1 MRKELI
7 NGSKLAIALVVL
19 GGTVGGCLSNNTSND
34 QVDQAVQAPSNPS
47 VATVLNGFV
56 QDGKSLTGVSSIN
69 VTVAAADQSK
79 VVADEDGDYTFAD
92 EDGVISIA
100 LKDSVVPTE
109 ANPVSITL
117 VAKAGPDYI
126 DSSTV
131 VYLTSPGVHE
141 FAVNMVAIAAPPA
154 GVQAARSAESGAVS
168 GVGATTRA
176 LAASSADGS
185 APAVSINMP
194 VNTTLTDASGAALKG
209 DLTIDVA
216 HHDSGTADAL
226 ATFPGTLTARIDN
239 AATFN
244 STNPR
249 SLADGDA
256 GNFVSG
262 GFTSITVTDAA
273 GKVAHNVN
281 GADASAKPLTLKVKV
296 SADTVNPDTNALVK
310 AGDTLPVWSYDN
322 ETGVWKFEANGTVTA
337 EGTDLFVTYTTNHL
351 SFYNLDWYQGKVCHG
366 VKLNLVNG
374 GDSRLRVRLVRVGG
388 GFEAT
393 LYYTGEGDVIK
404 FNYAP
409 VNMPVNVFVEDAL
422 TGAPRVIA
430 SGSPIADLCA
440 QPLSH
445 TITLQPKEQALASL
459 KVTALAVCKN
469 GAANPTPLPSASV
482 SVLLNRKLVNTGTTN
497 SSGIAQVGGL
507 TVGESYKVV
516 VVNNSTHGKGSTT
529 VDVSSL
535 TPSVTIEVPQKCK
548 PATGATGSTGATG
561 AGGGGI

>member
-1 MRKELI
+1 MRKAVI
-7 NGSKLAIALVVL
+7 NGSKLAIALAVL
-19 GGTVGGCLSNNTSND
+19 VSAVAGCLSNNTSDD
-34 QVDQAVQAPSNPS
+34 QAASAVQAPTNPS

-69 VTVAAADQSK
+69 LTVAAADQAK

-100 LKDSVVPTE
+100 LKNSVVPTE

-131 VYLTSPGVHE
+131 VYLTSPGVHS

-154 GVQAARSAESGAVS
+154 GVEAARSAESAAVGGN
-168 GVGATTRA
+168 GVTARA
-176 LAASSADGS
+176 LAASSTDAD
-185 APAVSINMP
+185 APAASITLP
-194 VNTTLTDASGAALKG
+194 ANTTLTDASGAALTG

-216 HHDSGTADAL
+216 HHTSGTADAL
-226 ATFPGTLTARIDN
+226 ETFPGTLTARIDN
-239 AATFN
+239 ADAFN
-244 STNPR
+244 ATNPR
-249 SLADGDA
+249 SLAEGDA

-281 GADASAKPLTLKVKV
+281 GADASVKPLTLKVKV

-337 EGTDLFVTYTTNHL
+337 EGTDLFVTYMTNHL

-374 GDSRLRVRLVRVGG
+374 GSSRLRVRLVRVGG
-388 GFEAT
+388 GFDAT

-409 VNMPVNVFVEDAL
+409 ANMPVNIVVDDAL
-422 TGAPRVIA
+422 TGVPRVIT
-430 SGSPIADLCA
+430 SGSPISDLCA
-440 QPLSH
+440 QPLSY
-445 TITLQPKEQALASL
+445 TITLQPQEQALASL

-469 GAANPTPLPSASV
+469 GVANPTPLPSAAV
-482 SVLLNRKLVNTGTTN
+482 SVLQNRNLVNTGTTN
-497 SSGIAQVGGL
+497 SSGIAQIGGL
-507 TVGESYKVV
+507 KVGESYKVV
-516 VVNNSTHGKGSTT
+516 VRNNSTYGKGLAT
-529 VDVSSL
+529 VNISSL
-535 TPSVTIEVPQKCK
+535 TPSVTVEVPQTCD

-561 AGGGGI
+561 AGGSGI